1 MLYILQKKSFHKKSL
16 GQHFLNNPEIIENI
30 VNSAPCLENLDIFEI
45 GPGNGALTI
54 PLIEKSKK
62 VTAIEFDKRLES
74 FLNSLVKK
82 HDNFSFIMQ
91 DALTFD
97 FETIKSP
104 YAIISNLPYNIG
116 TALLLNWLK
125 LKNKPSYMLLM
136 FQQEVANRIT
146 AKSGSKHYGRLS
158 IISQLLCD
166 CTYVV
171 NAPKEYFTPPP
182 KVDSGVVLLKPKQNT
197 LSLETIAKVEALSN
211 MLFSKRR
218 KMISTSLKNYDIDFS
233 KINIDPKKRPEEL
246 ELEDF
251 VSLSSFV

>member
-1 MLYILQKKSFHKKSL
+1 MQKKSFHKKSL
-16 GQHFLNNPEIIENI
+16 GQHFLNNQEIIENI
-30 VNSAPCLENLDIFEI
+30 VNSAPCLESLDIFEI
-45 GPGNGALTI
+45 GPGNGALTL
-54 PLIEKSKK
+54 PLLEKSKK

-74 FLNSLVKK
+74 FLKSLVKK

-97 FETIKSP
+97 FENVTSP

-116 TALLLNWLK
+116 TVLLLNWLK

-136 FQQEVANRIT
+136 FQEEVAKRIT
-146 AKSGSKHYGRLS
+146 AQAGSKHFGRLS

-197 LSLETIAKVEALSN
+197 ISMQDLQKVETLSN
-211 MLFSKRR
+211 ILFSKRR
-218 KMISTSLKNYDIDFS
+218 KMIGTSLKNYNIDFT

-246 ELEDF
+246 ELKDF
-251 VSLSSFV
+251 VTLSSFV